1 MVTTD
6 SSELTRY
13 PQVRPIKLAVRL
25 VGSWRLCCCPSTVT
39 ELCFTLLQS
48 YKSHS
53 NFCSIGHC
61 FISGSY
67 DYEFTIIIF
76 GCFWLWHTV
85 YTRVQVN
92 SHTSRSALFGE
103 K

>member
-1 MVTTD
+1 MLTYTKALPKYNRQLYIIRWLHYTMVTTD
-6 SSELTRY
+6 SSELTRH

-67 DYEFTIIIF
+67 GYEFTIIIF
-76 GCFWLWHTV
+76 G
-85 YTRVQVN
+85 
-92 SHTSRSALFGE
+92 
-103 K
+103 